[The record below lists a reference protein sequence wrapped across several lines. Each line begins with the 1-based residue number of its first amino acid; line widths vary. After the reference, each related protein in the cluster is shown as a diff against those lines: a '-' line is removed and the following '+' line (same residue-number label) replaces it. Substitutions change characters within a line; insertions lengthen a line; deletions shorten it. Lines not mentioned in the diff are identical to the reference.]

1 MREQNN
7 FEALADTLLG
17 SNDNLSEANDQCA
30 AGMYRAMFRHEMD
43 IDKLDF
49 YII

>member
-1 MREQNN
+1 MSEQNN
-7 FEALADTLLG
+7 FDAFADTLLG
-17 SNDNLSEANDQCA
+17 SDGILSVANDQCA